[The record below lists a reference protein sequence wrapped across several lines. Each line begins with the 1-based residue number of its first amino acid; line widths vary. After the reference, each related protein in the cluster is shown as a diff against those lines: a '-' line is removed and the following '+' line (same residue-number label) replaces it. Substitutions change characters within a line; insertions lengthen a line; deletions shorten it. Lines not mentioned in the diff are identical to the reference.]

1 MVCNQIPY
9 ANEQGIFKRVS
20 GKIFQG
26 TGISRNRP
34 IGPMPHR
41 RRSTRRCVRGQLMY
55 SPRDRAV
62 IDAEPVGAG
71 VDSEAVEI
79 FDF

>member
-1 MVCNQIPY
+1 
-9 ANEQGIFKRVS
+9 
-20 GKIFQG
+20 
-26 TGISRNRP
+26 
-34 IGPMPHR
+34 
-41 RRSTRRCVRGQLMY
+41 MY

-79 FDF
+79 FEF